1 MDAEGV
7 INLITPS
14 DTCTVNLMERGV
26 RHQFDDE
33 IGRNADEFRDAKGQ
47 INLIYPLDTCVI
59 KLIKQGQAREIR
71 HQFDGEIGSGNPNVR
86 IFSPSGCNLL
96 GFFRQHPARQRVS
109 HMGQKSIGAATRSCV
124 IKLMHQVQ
132 TGHP

>member
-33 IGRNADEFRDAKGQ
+33 LGRGSPLKVINHNGQLWLTAEEVGLCLGYGEANANIGVN
-47 INLIYPLDTCVI
+47 NLY
-59 KLIKQGQAREIR
+59 
-71 HQFDGEIGSGNPNVR
+71 NP
-86 IFSPSGCNLL
+86 
-96 GFFRQHPARQRVS
+96 
-109 HMGQKSIGAATRSCV
+109 
-124 IKLMHQVQ
+124 
-132 TGHP
+132 

>member
-26 RHQFDDE
+26 RHQFDGE

-59 KLIKQGQAREIR
+59 KLAPQARCFTHFLTCAQLAHLPLFASR
-71 HQFDGEIGSGNPNVR
+71 QPGPPR
-86 IFSPSGCNLL
+86 SP
-96 GFFRQHPARQRVS
+96 QA
-109 HMGQKSIGAATRSCV
+109 
-124 IKLMHQVQ
+124 
-132 TGHP
+132 